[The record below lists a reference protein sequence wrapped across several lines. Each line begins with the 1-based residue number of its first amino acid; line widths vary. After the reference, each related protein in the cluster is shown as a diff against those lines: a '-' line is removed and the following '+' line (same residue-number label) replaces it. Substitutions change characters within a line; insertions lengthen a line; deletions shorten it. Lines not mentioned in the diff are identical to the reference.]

1 MGMLGDVLRLA
12 FFAVSLLVYLVVT
25 AAQILELNRD
35 ARVSSTGFLMKLLLR
50 MGLAVLFYLPVLK
63 ICARMVGYQLTDSS
77 EMRRRMIVERV
88 FTNTSRST
96 VASPTS
102 PKSPSFR
109 IPKSPTTADS
119 PPQSQAPSTAEAL
132 QEHAED
138 QQGWEGIIGF
148 FHPFW

>member
-12 FFAVSLLVYLVVT
+12 FYAVTLLVYLIVT
-25 AAQILELNRD
+25 TAQIWELTRD
-35 ARVSSTGFLMKLLLR
+35 VRVSSTGFLMKLLLR

-88 FTNTSRST
+88 FTNASRST
-96 VASPTS
+96 VASSTS
-102 PKSPSFR
+102 PNTPSFR
-109 IPKSPTTADS
+109 MPEFTTTANS
-119 PPQSQAPSTAEAL
+119 SPQSRAPLTAEAL

-138 QQGWEGIIGF
+138 QQVWEGIIGF